1 VRRRPAVGSA
11 FLPKWDEPSFVRG
24 EAGEHRLRALLK
36 STRMSQNDRQERAEG
51 TERREADDLLVQL
64 ERKLRDGKSVDVQD
78 VQRAWRTTR
87 YPRAMVQILAQR
99 RRPELAVRAA
109 GVLCIEVDPSI
120 PSWREDLEAQL
131 FERFF
136 GMSFSESDALADQ
149 IRRAIPDPAA

>member
-1 VRRRPAVGSA
+1 
-11 FLPKWDEPSFVRG
+11 
-24 EAGEHRLRALLK
+24 
-36 STRMSQNDRQERAEG
+36 MSQNDRQERAEG

-109 GVLCIEVDPSI
+109 GVLGIEVDPSI

-149 IRRAIPDPAA
+149 IRRAIPDPAV